1 MYNDRLYADGVHS
14 VLLVEWELLC
24 KTPLVIRN
32 GHQIA
37 YADSAP
43 TKKTRYHNLQ
53 LKWKD
58 KTNQEHEVAALH
70 YGYEI
75 CDGKLSSYH
84 FVPPSSIRGA
94 LRSWSI
100 HHFVL
105 PALYPA
111 LNPAPKD
118 DADGAAAHKACV
130 RQGLAQRDT
139 GLELIS
145 SLFGLAADESEEELP
160 SNAGRLQIETVK
172 FTGAGLQPVDV
183 SGVSMA
189 SFDGPD
195 NVRRVMPVR
204 NPLDR
209 ITHASREGG
218 LHRFLE
224 VTHGETFKVHLR
236 IINPLDCDLALL
248 GLWVREL
255 NDGMLRIGALSSIG
269 RGRMEVQ
276 QQTYELWRRT
286 NAPKLQGCALLGDE
300 TDGSRP
306 DDILSGLWKCHVIP
320 PETLLEFTD
329 YLKEFTGGSIDASL
343 S

>member
-1 MYNDRLYADGVHS
+1 MYDDRLYTGGVHS

-32 GHQIA
+32 GHQLA
-37 YADSAP
+37 YKDAAP
-43 TKKTRYHNLQ
+43 TKTRYQNLQ
-53 LKWKD
+53 LKWTD

-75 CDGKLSSYH
+75 RDGKLSSYH

-100 HHFVL
+100 RHFVH

-118 DADGAAAHKACV
+118 DADGAKVHQTCL
-130 RQGLAQRDT
+130 RQGLAKRDT
-139 GLELIS
+139 GLELIA
-145 SLFGLAADESEEELP
+145 SLFGLAADESGEELP
-160 SNAGRLQIETVK
+160 SNAGRLKIETVR

-189 SFDGPD
+189 SSDGPD
-195 NVRRVMPVR
+195 NVRREMPVR

-209 ITHASREGG
+209 ITHASRDGG

-236 IINPLDCDLALL
+236 IINPLDCDIALL

-269 RGRMEVQ
+269 RGRMEVR

-286 NAPKLQGCALLGDE
+286 NAPQLQGCAFLGDE
-300 TDGSRP
+300 ADGNRP
-306 DDILSGLWKCHVIP
+306 NDILAGLWKCHTIP
-320 PETLLEFTD
+320 PETLLEFTE
-329 YLKEFTGGSIDASL
+329 YLKEFTGGSIDVSL